1 MKKFAL
7 ALLTFAVA
15 VPLTFAQDTTKDSNG
30 PAKPAKTKKHKK
42 SKKSSTTTPTAP
54 PAK

>member
-15 VPLTFAQDTTKDSNG
+15 VPLTFAQDAPKDSNT

-42 SKKSSTTTPTAP
+42 SKKTPSTTPAT